1 MDAQE
6 QRTSVL
12 SAVRQPDQAMKDDIK
27 ALKTAYEN
35 LLAYTSKLERELSEL
50 RRERTVRRGRYGW
63 DLFRIGDSKVVLGAT
78 AGQARSSFGEWRKR
92 GDRGHFKFAFRQEG
106 KSVIITRIK

>member
-1 MDAQE
+1 MRDYG
-6 QRTSVL
+6 
-12 SAVRQPDQAMKDDIK
+12 
-27 ALKTAYEN
+27 ALKRSYEN

>member
-1 MDAQE
+1 
-6 QRTSVL
+6 
-12 SAVRQPDQAMKDDIK
+12 MKDDIK

-50 RRERTVRRGRYGW
+50 RRERTARRGRYGW

-78 AGQARSSFGEWRKR
+78 AGQAKSSFGEWRRR
-92 GDRGHFKFAFRQEG
+92 GDRGHFKFSFRQEG
-106 KSVIITRIK
+106 KGVIVTRVQ

>member
-1 MDAQE
+1 MRDYG
-6 QRTSVL
+6 
-12 SAVRQPDQAMKDDIK
+12 
-27 ALKTAYEN
+27 ALKRSYEN

-78 AGQARSSFGEWRKR
+78 AGQARSSFGEWRRR
-92 GDRGHFKFAFRQEG
+92 GDRGHFKFSFRQEG
-106 KSVIITRIK
+106 KSVIITRTQ

>member
-1 MDAQE
+1 
-6 QRTSVL
+6 
-12 SAVRQPDQAMKDDIK
+12 MKDDIK

-78 AGQARSSFGEWRKR
+78 AGQARSSFGEWRRR
-92 GDRGHFKFAFRQEG
+92 GDRGHFKFSFRQEG
-106 KSVIITRIK
+106 KSVIITRTQ

>member
-1 MDAQE
+1 
-6 QRTSVL
+6 
-12 SAVRQPDQAMKDDIK
+12 MKDDIK

-50 RRERTVRRGRYGW
+50 RRERTARRGRYGW

-92 GDRGHFKFAFRQEG
+92 GDRGHLKFTFRQEG
-106 KSVIITRIK
+106 KGVIVTRVQ